1 MEYGCAY
8 KQENQS
14 HNCMNHGG
22 HGYDEV
28 NNTLQVQ
35 RLMYEVEN
43 LKSGVMAEQRQ
54 QASMIDLERTKEKY
68 KTIIRQKNQE
78 SFDLNSK
85 LERKSKEVE
94 SKDEKLE
101 WLQVQLK
108 ADS

>member
-1 MEYGCAY
+1 M
-8 KQENQS
+8 S
-14 HNCMNHGG
+14 HGG

-54 QASMIDLERTKEKY
+54 QASIIDLERTKEKY
-68 KTIIRQKNQE
+68 KTIIRQSHQE

-101 WLQVQLK
+101 
-108 ADS
+108 